1 MNEIE
6 KSTLSLI
13 KLILMIFN
21 GKHSTISYDNIININ
36 DDYHIS
42 LNKLKKEYR
51 ITIKNKYSINKDIN
65 ILTLPAILFDNNGHP
80 FILAKCDEQ
89 RVLIQKSGSEKPEI
103 LNKKDFLHLWNGYWM
118 KIEQKRSRFNLH
130 WFVPEFIKQKQ
141 NLSEILLFSFVLQ
154 ILALISPLFVQVIMD
169 KVLVHQALSTLDV
182 LIFGLVAAGLIEVI
196 LRGLREYQYA
206 HTANRIDIKLGLKL
220 VRHLFGLPL
229 LFFKTRQVGA
239 IVTRV
244 RELETIRE
252 FLTGSMFTL
261 CIDVLFMFVFIYVM
275 SLLSGMLTLIF
286 LGTIPFYALL
296 AWWIT
301 PKIEQAVEQQFTHA
315 ARNTAFLTE
324 TVAGSETLKSLAAE
338 PRFIRRWDSQTENM
352 VSTGYDVQQWD
363 NRAGHLVMLL
373 QKVTSAMIIWLGASE
388 VLSLHMTIGQ
398 LIAFNMMV
406 SHTQQPLTKL
416 VQLWGQFIRSRIAIE
431 KLGDMLNLPT
441 ERRSGE
447 ARAENEN
454 ENEGVEGTETARSG
468 ERQVTLQGA
477 ISFSDIVFRYQPDL
491 PPVINRFSLD
501 IRAGE
506 TLGVVGASGSGKS
519 TLAGLLLRLYIP
531 EQGRIT
537 LDGIALQQIDVESL
551 RQQAGIVLQENFL
564 FNKTVKENIAQS
576 RPVAALSEVID
587 AAKLAGAHDFIL
599 KLPLGY
605 DTVIAEGGQSL
616 SGGQRQRLAI
626 ARTLLSNPRIL
637 ILDEATSALDDESQA
652 IIQANMAE
660 IAQGR
665 TVITI
670 AHRLSTVRQCNRI
683 IVLHQGQIIEQG
695 SHEQLLQHGRHYRKL
710 WQLQQEL
717 RQEQPLK
724 PEGSSHV

>member
-6 KSTLSLI
+6 KTTLSLI
-13 KLILMIFN
+13 KLIIMISN
-21 GKHSTISYDNIININ
+21 GKPSVISDKNINNN
-36 DDYHIS
+36 DDYPAA
-42 LNKLKKEYR
+42 LNKLKKEHNVS
-51 ITIKNKYSINKDIN
+51 IKNKRSIKKKIN
-65 ILTLPAILFDNNGHP
+65 TLSLPAILFDNNGNP
-80 FILAKCDEQ
+80 FILAKCDEH
-89 RVLIQKSGSEKPEI
+89 RVLIQKPHQEKPEI
-103 LNKKDFLHLWNGYWM
+103 LDKKDFINLWNGHWL
-118 KIEQKRSRFNLH
+118 KIKQNSSQFNIH
-130 WFVPEFIKQKQ
+130 WFIPEFVRQKK
-141 NLSEILLFSFVLQ
+141 NLAEILLFSFVLQ
-154 ILALISPLFVQVIMD
+154 ILALISPLFIQVVMD

-182 LIFGLVAAGLIEVI
+182 LVFGLVFAGITEVV
-196 LRGLREYQYA
+196 LRGLREYQYS

-220 VRHLFGLPL
+220 VQHLFGLPL

-275 SLLSGMLTLIF
+275 SLISGTLTLIF
-286 LGTIPFYALL
+286 LITIPFYALL
-296 AWWIT
+296 AWWVT
-301 PKIEQAVEQQFTHA
+301 PKLEKSVEKQFTHA
-315 ARNTAFLTE
+315 ALNTSFLTE
-324 TVAGSETLKSLAAE
+324 TVAGAETLKSLAAE

-352 VSTGYDVQQWD
+352 VSTSYEVQQWD
-363 NRAGHLVMLL
+363 NRSSHLVMLL
-373 QKVTSAMIIWLGASE
+373 QKVTSAVIIWLGASE

-406 SHTQQPLTKL
+406 NHTQQPLAKL
-416 VQLWGQFIRSRIAIE
+416 VQLWGQFIRTRIAVD
-431 KLGDMLNLPT
+431 KLADMLNLPT
-441 ERRSGE
+441 EQQSVAKQSVAKQSVE
-447 ARAENEN
+447 KQAEKK
-454 ENEGVEGTETARSG
+454 
-468 ERQVTLQGA
+468 QVALTGA
-477 ISFSDIVFRYQPDL
+477 ISFSDVVFRYQPDI
-491 PPVINRFSLD
+491 PPTINHFTLD

-506 TLGVVGASGSGKS
+506 TLGVVGTSGSGKS
-519 TLAGLLLRLYIP
+519 TLARLLLRLYTP
-531 EQGRIT
+531 EHGTIR
-537 LDGIALQQIDVESL
+537 LDGIPLQQLDTESL

-576 RPVAALSEVID
+576 RPDAPLSDVIES
-587 AAKLAGAHDFIL
+587 ARLAGAHDFIL

-626 ARTLLSNPRIL
+626 ARTLLSDPRIL

-652 IIQANMAE
+652 IIQTNMAG

-670 AHRLSTVRQCNRI
+670 AHRLSTVRQCDRI
-683 IVLHQGQIIEQG
+683 IVLHHGQIIEQG
-695 SHEQLLQHGRHYRKL
+695 SHEQLLQHGGHYQKL

-717 RQEQPLK
+717 KQEQ
-724 PEGSSHV
+724 EGSSHV

>member
-6 KSTLSLI
+6 KTIISLI
-13 KLILMIFN
+13 KLIIMISN
-21 GKHSTISYDNIININ
+21 RDHAIIANKN
-36 DDYHIS
+36 VNDGDDYIS
-42 LNKLKKEYR
+42 TLNKIQKECN
-51 ITIKNKYSINKDIN
+51 IKIKNKYSINKQLGAIS
-65 ILTLPAILFDNNGHP
+65 LPAILFSHDGQP
-80 FILAKCDEQ
+80 FILAKYDEQ
-89 RVLIQKSGSEKPEI
+89 RVLIQKPYQETPEI
-103 LNKKDFLHLWNGYWM
+103 LGKEEFINLWSGKWI
-118 KIEQKRSRFNLH
+118 KIKQKSNQFNIR
-130 WFVPEFIKQKQ
+130 WFIPEFIRQKK
-141 NLSEILLFSFVLQ
+141 NLKEILLFSFILQ
-154 ILALISPLFVQVIMD
+154 ILALISPLVVQVVMD
-169 KVLVHQALSTLDV
+169 KVLVHQAFSTLDV
-182 LIFGLVAAGLIEVI
+182 LIFGLVTAGLVEII

-229 LFFKTRQVGA
+229 LFFKSRQIGA

-275 SLLSGMLTLIF
+275 SLLSGTLTLLF
-286 LGTIPFYALL
+286 LLTLPCYALL
-296 AWWIT
+296 AWWVT
-301 PKIEQAVEQQFTHA
+301 PKIEKAVEKQFTHA
-315 ARNTAFLTE
+315 AMNTSFLTE
-324 TVAGSETLKSLAAE
+324 TVAGAETLKSLAAE
-338 PRFIRRWDSQTENM
+338 PRFIRRWDSQTEKM
-352 VSTGYDVQQWD
+352 VSTSYEVQQWD
-363 NRAGHLVMLL
+363 NRSGHLVMML
-373 QKVTSAMIIWLGASE
+373 QKVTSAVIIWLGASE

-406 SHTQQPLTKL
+406 SHTQQPLAKL

-441 ERRSGE
+441 EQQSG
-447 ARAENEN
+447 NE
-454 ENEGVEGTETARSG
+454 
-468 ERQVTLQGA
+468 QVTLHGA

-491 PPVINRFSLD
+491 PPTINHFTLA

-506 TLGVVGASGSGKS
+506 TVGVVGTSGSGKS
-519 TLAGLLLRLYIP
+519 TLARLLLRLYTP
-531 EQGRIT
+531 ESGAIT
-537 LDGIALQQIDVESL
+537 LDGIPLQNVNIESL
-551 RQQAGIVLQENFL
+551 RQQIGIVLQENFL
-564 FNKTVKENIAQS
+564 FNKTVYENLSQS
-576 RPVAALSEVID
+576 CPDAPLSAVIEAAT
-587 AAKLAGAHDFIL
+587 LAGAHDFIL
-599 KLPLGY
+599 RLPMGY

-626 ARTLLSNPRIL
+626 ARTLLSEPKIL

-652 IIQANMAE
+652 IIQSNMAK

-670 AHRLSTVRQCNRI
+670 AHRLSTVRQCDRI

-695 SHEQLLQHGRHYRKL
+695 SHEQLLQQGKHYRKL

-717 RQEQPLK
+717 KQEIQQEEPAY
-724 PEGSSHV
+724 V

>member
-1 MNEIE
+1 
-6 KSTLSLI
+6 
-13 KLILMIFN
+13 MIFN